1 MFMYFCKF
9 SAYFFTNR
17 IINVWN
23 SLPDTVVMSETV
35 NQFKNRLDK
44 FWSNQDLIYS
54 YKAELTG
61 IGSANSIS
69 IVSIFTYLSV
79 LYDVDIE
86 ASACV
91 LSSRY
96 AVLMLCYGSVL
107 LRWRKSK
114 DQVFLLGWQ
123 NVSLTLLDQRK
134 FCV

>member
-1 MFMYFCKF
+1 
-9 SAYFFTNR
+9 
-17 IINVWN
+17 
-23 SLPDTVVMSETV
+23 MSETV

-44 FWSNQDLIYS
+44 FWSNQDIIYS

-61 IGSANSIS
+61 VGNRSSTII

-96 AVLMLCYGSVL
+96 AMLCYACNNYATCDVHSTTPSSHWCMYLSPVALTTVSVSVYWLYTKADDTICNMSSVL
-107 LRWRKSK
+107 LHESY
-114 DQVFLLGWQ
+114 
-123 NVSLTLLDQRK
+123 
-134 FCV
+134 